1 METTRR
7 HPNVVNIDEV
17 PPQTIEKGSRFH
29 AQARRLGI
37 PAGSRGLGCGHYVVA
52 PGKTAFPFH
61 AHCIN
66 DEALYIL
73 AGRGT
78 LRIGDAKVAVRS
90 GDFVA
95 HPAGGD
101 AHQLLNDADVPLEYL
116 ALSTSQPADIVVYPD
131 SNKVAAAS
139 LKRPPPVPPE
149 FAVREIYRRGA
160 AVDYYDGEETG

>member
-1 METTRR
+1 MESRR
-7 HPNVVNIDEV
+7 HPNVINVDEV
-17 PPQTIEKGSRFH
+17 PAQTIEKGSRF
-29 AQARRLGI
+29 QVKARRLGV
-37 PAGSRGLGCGHYVVA
+37 PAGSRGIGCGHLVVS

-61 AHCIN
+61 AHCVN

-78 LRIGDAKVAVRS
+78 LRIGDAKVAVRA

-101 AHQLLNDADVPLEYL
+101 AHQLVNDGDVPLEYL
-116 ALSTSQPADIVVYPD
+116 ALSTSQPADIVIYPD
-131 SNKVAAAS
+131 SNKVAAMS
-139 LKRPPPVPPE
+139 LKRPPLTPPE
-149 FAVREIYRRGA
+149 PVVREIHRRGA